1 MYIICNTMV
10 MQMTQVRLTKG
21 LIDRIDELVQRGYY
35 PNKSDAIRDA
45 VRRLVWEKE
54 IGTIP
59 NTGDSV
65 QEIREIRKK
74 LSKEKFDLKGINSL

>member
-1 MYIICNTMV
+1 MV

-21 LIDRIDELVQRGYY
+21 LISKIDELVQRGYY

-74 LSKEKFDLKGINSL
+74 LSKENFDLKDINSL

>member
-1 MYIICNTMV
+1 MT

-21 LIDRIDELVQRGYY
+21 LIERIDNLVQRGYY
-35 PNKSDAIRDA
+35 SNKSDAIRDA

-54 IGTIP
+54 IGTLP

-65 QEIREIRKK
+65 QEVREIRNK
-74 LSKEKFDLKGINSL
+74 LSKEKFDLKAINSL

>member
-1 MYIICNTMV
+1 MYINCNTMA

-21 LIDRIDELVQRGYY
+21 LIGKIGELVDKGYY
-35 PNKSDAIRDA
+35 SNKSDAIRDA

-54 IGTIP
+54 VGTLP

-65 QEIREIRKK
+65 QEIRKIRAR
-74 LSKEKFDLKGINSL
+74 LSKEKFDLKSINKL

>member
-1 MYIICNTMV
+1 MS

-21 LIDRIDELVQRGYY
+21 LIEKIDNLVQRGYY

-54 IGTIP
+54 IGTLP

-65 QEIREIRKK
+65 QEVREIRKV
-74 LSKEKFDLKGINSL
+74 LSKEKFDLKNINSL

>member
-1 MYIICNTMV
+1 MV

-21 LIDRIDELVQRGYY
+21 LFSKIDELVQRGYY

-74 LSKEKFDLKGINSL
+74 LSKENFDLKDINSL

>member
-1 MYIICNTMV
+1 
-10 MQMTQVRLTKG
+10 MTQVRLTKG
-21 LIDRIDELVQRGYY
+21 LIEKIDNLVQRGYY

-54 IGTIP
+54 IGTLP

-65 QEIREIRKK
+65 QEVREIRKV
-74 LSKEKFDLKGINSL
+74 LSKEKFDLKNINSL

>member
-1 MYIICNTMV
+1 MA

-21 LIDRIDELVQRGYY
+21 LIEKIDSLVQKGYY

-54 IGTIP
+54 IGTLPSI
-59 NTGDSV
+59 GDSV
-65 QEIREIRKK
+65 QEVREIRNK
-74 LSKEKFDLKGINSL
+74 LSKEKFDLKTINSL

>member
-1 MYIICNTMV
+1 MT

-21 LIDRIDELVQRGYY
+21 LIEKINELVHKGYY
-35 PNKSDAIRDA
+35 HNKSDAIRDA
-45 VRRLVWEKE
+45 VRRLVWDKE

-65 QEIREIRKK
+65 QEVREIRKK
-74 LSKEKFDLKGINSL
+74 LSEEKFDLKSINSL

>member
-1 MYIICNTMV
+1 MYIICTTMT

-21 LIDRIDELVQRGYY
+21 LIEKINDLVQKGYY
-35 PNKSDAIRDA
+35 SNKSDAIRDA

-59 NTGDSV
+59 DLGDSV
-65 QEIREIRKK
+65 QEVRAIRNR
-74 LSKEKFDLKGINSL
+74 LSKEKIDLEAINSL

>member
-1 MYIICNTMV
+1 MV

-21 LIDRIDELVQRGYY
+21 LLGKIDELVQRGYY

-54 IGTIP
+54 IGTLP
-59 NTGDSV
+59 NIGDSV

-74 LSKEKFDLKGINSL
+74 LSQEEFDLKEINSL

>member
-1 MYIICNTMV
+1 MP

-21 LIDRIDELVQRGYY
+21 LIDKIDGLVQKGYY

-54 IGTIP
+54 ISTIP

-65 QEIREIRKK
+65 QEVREIREK
-74 LSKEKFDLKGINSL
+74 LSKEKFALKDINSL

>member
-1 MYIICNTMV
+1 MYISCNTMT

-21 LIDRIDELVQRGYY
+21 LIEKINDLVQKGYY
-35 PNKSDAIRDA
+35 SNKSDAIRDA

-54 IGTIP
+54 IGTLP

-65 QEIREIRKK
+65 QEVREIRKK
-74 LSKEKFDLKGINSL
+74 LSKEKFDLKAINSL

>member
-1 MYIICNTMV
+1 
-10 MQMTQVRLTKG
+10 MQMTQVRLTNG
-21 LIDRIDELVQRGYY
+21 LLGKIDELVQRGYY

-54 IGTIP
+54 IGTLP
-59 NTGDSV
+59 NIGDSV

-74 LSKEKFDLKGINSL
+74 LSQEEFDLKEINSL

>member
-1 MYIICNTMV
+1 MT

-21 LIDRIDELVQRGYY
+21 LIEKIKELVNKGYY
-35 PNKSDAIRDA
+35 SNKSDAIRDA

-65 QEIREIRKK
+65 QEIKIIRKS
-74 LSKEKFDLKGINSL
+74 LSKEKFNLRSINSL

>member
-1 MYIICNTMV
+1 MT
-10 MQMTQVRLTKG
+10 MQMTQVRLTKV
-21 LIDRIDELVQRGYY
+21 LIEKIDSLVQKGYY

-54 IGTIP
+54 IGTLP

-65 QEIREIRKK
+65 QEIREIRNK
-74 LSKEKFDLKGINSL
+74 LSKEKFDLKNINSL

>member
-1 MYIICNTMV
+1 MT

-21 LIDRIDELVQRGYY
+21 LIEKIEDLVQKGYY

-54 IGTIP
+54 IGTLP

-65 QEIREIRKK
+65 QEVREIRNN
-74 LSKEKFDLKGINSL
+74 LSKEKFNLKAINRL

>member
-1 MYIICNTMV
+1 MT

-21 LIDRIDELVQRGYY
+21 LINKIDEFVQKGYY
-35 PNKSDAIRDA
+35 SNKSDAIRDA

-59 NTGDSV
+59 NTGNSV
-65 QEIREIRKK
+65 QEIRVIRKK
-74 LSKEKFDLKGINSL
+74 LSKEKFDLKEINSL

>member
-1 MYIICNTMV
+1 MT

-21 LIDRIDELVQRGYY
+21 LIDKVKELVEKGYY
-35 PNKSDAIRDA
+35 SNKSDAIRDA

-65 QEIREIRKK
+65 REIREIRKN
-74 LSKEKFDLKGINSL
+74 LSKEKFDLEEINRL

>member
-1 MYIICNTMV
+1 MT

-21 LIDRIDELVQRGYY
+21 LLEKIDELVQKGYY
-35 PNKSDAIRDA
+35 HTKSDAIRDA

-54 IGTIP
+54 IGTLP

-65 QEIREIRKK
+65 QEVREIRKK
-74 LSKEKFDLKGINSL
+74 LSEEKFDLKGINSL

>member
-1 MYIICNTMV
+1 
-10 MQMTQVRLTKG
+10 MQMTQVRLTRG
-21 LIDRIDELVQRGYY
+21 LIEKIEELVQKGYY

-54 IGTIP
+54 IDTLP

-65 QEIREIRKK
+65 QEVREIRKK
-74 LSKEKFDLKGINSL
+74 LSQEKFDLKEINSL

>member
-1 MYIICNTMV
+1 

-21 LIDRIDELVQRGYY
+21 LIDKVNELVEKGYY

-65 QEIREIRKK
+65 QEVREIREK
-74 LSKEKFDLKGINSL
+74 LSKERFDLKDLNSL